1 MIQAS
6 QIKDPEVRE
15 LAAEAEEFVASQR
28 WCKKVLSVRLAWAV
42 AGVLGVFQVDL
53 APAQA
58 GVDSTLWVVV
68 GDVPPA
74 YLVLDESPTWRE
86 ALRGYVAEMSRWVQA
101 VKHGLPF
108 DDVIPVEGEP
118 SLEHADMLAGRL
130 AFIETEIIEA
140 AGGDGDGEGDA

>member
-28 WCKKVLSVRLAWAV
+28 WCQKVLGVRLAWAV
-42 AGVLGVFQVDL
+42 AGALGVFQVDL
-53 APAQA
+53 APAEP

-86 ALRGYVAEMSRWVQA
+86 ALRGYVAEMSRWVHA
-101 VKHGLPF
+101 VKHGLPL
-108 DDVIPVEGEP
+108 DDVVPVEAEA
-118 SLEHADMLAGRL
+118 SIEHAEMLADRL

-140 AGGDGDGEGDA
+140 AGGEVESDA